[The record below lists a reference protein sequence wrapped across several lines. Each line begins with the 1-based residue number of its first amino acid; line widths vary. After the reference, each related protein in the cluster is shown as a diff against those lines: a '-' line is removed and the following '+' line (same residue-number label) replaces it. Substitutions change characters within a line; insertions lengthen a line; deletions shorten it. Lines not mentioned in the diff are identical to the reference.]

1 MGSSTHLDI
10 HCALLVLDLCWYPAR
25 SPGARGQPRTGCCH
39 LCTYVIGPLV
49 GFGSHD
55 CHMTGH
61 FQACMHASSLVV
73 CFGSILILYLVVTH
87 VVVELAALRVL
98 SFTMAGLRSGRGCT
112 RAWSAARSR
121 TCMCA
126 GFWVAAAGALLLLL
140 LLLPVRVLLRMPCAV
155 LPVQLLHVQPCA
167 LTSCSAPSTG

>member
-10 HCALLVLDLCWYPAR
+10 HCALLVLDLCWYSAR

-98 SFTMAGLRSGRGCT
+98 SFTFLCAANHSEPHAAVIRLSYKDRVVSDLNVLVSFRCILSLLRRNPCFTIPFWGEVSLM
-112 RAWSAARSR
+112 SR
-121 TCMCA
+121 T
-126 GFWVAAAGALLLLL
+126 
-140 LLLPVRVLLRMPCAV
+140 R
-155 LPVQLLHVQPCA
+155 H
-167 LTSCSAPSTG
+167 